1 MLREFASRPQRGDP
15 GEGADVT
22 PEQIALVQTSWKRL
36 APIREQAAGLLC
48 ARIEELDPGIGA
60 LFRQAPGALS
70 APRVTVPRPP
80 CSVQSALHG
89 FGGLVHQLHEPAAW
103 MPLARELGRQY
114 RAIGLRSG
122 HYATVAVAL
131 LWTLEKALGP
141 DFTPALRDAWTAS
154 YMEIASCLKDA
165 ALASA

>member
-1 MLREFASRPQRGDP
+1 M
-15 GEGADVT
+15 T

-36 APIREQAAGLLC
+36 APIREQAAGLFC

-60 LFRQAPGALS
+60 LFRSHTGIPGNA
-70 APRVTVPRPP
+70 ARTRQIPT
-80 CSVQSALHG
+80 CSLQSALHA
-89 FGGLVHQLHEPAAW
+89 FGGLLNQLHAQAVW

-114 RAIGLRSG
+114 GALGLRSG

-131 LWTLEKALGP
+131 LWTLEKAFGP

>member
-1 MLREFASRPQRGDP
+1 MLPESASHPNAAMA
-15 GEGADVT
+15 EKGADVT
-22 PEQIALVQTSWKRL
+22 PEQIAVVQTSWKRL
-36 APIREQAAGLLC
+36 APIREQAAGLFC

-60 LFRQAPGALS
+60 LFRHPARVRS
-70 APRVTVPRPP
+70 APEAVRQIPP
-80 CSVQSALHG
+80 CSVQSALHA
-89 FGGLVHQLHEPAAW
+89 FGGLVNQLHAHAVW
-103 MPLARELGRQY
+103 APLARELGRQY
-114 RAIGLRSG
+114 GAIGLRSG

-141 DFTPALRDAWTAS
+141 DFTPELRDAWTAS